1 MKEAQTPSGS
11 SLWLESISILWYMR
25 RRGGSGWVVGG
36 QMRLADC
43 YSETW
48 RCAGRKT
55 RPAPRENLY
64 TDKRGKTWRVCV
76 CVRGRK
82 YEERH
87 GSQLLQRFIFW
98 TPPTRHTLTDIVTEP
113 SHLFKDDLKRD
124 YKRGP
129 DFSTVAPLLW
139 WHKIES
145 LPLSLSF
152 SLSPSHGQIIK
163 SAHRCSPEHSGR
175 LNVRLLVLLVLWRL
189 KCT

>member
-25 RRGGSGWVVGG
+25 RRGGSGWVGGGG

-64 TDKRGKTWRVCV
+64 TDKRGKKWRVCV

-98 TPPTRHTLTDIVTEP
+98 TPPNSSHTHRYCHRAIPSFQRWFKKRLQERTRFLYSRPVAMVTQNWVTP
-113 SHLFKDDLKRD
+113 SL
-124 YKRGP
+124 
-129 DFSTVAPLLW
+129 PLL
-139 WHKIES
+139 
-145 LPLSLSF
+145 LSLSF
-152 SLSPSHGQIIK
+152 SWSNHQI
-163 SAHRCSPEHSGR
+163 S
-175 LNVRLLVLLVLWRL
+175 
-189 KCT
+189 T

>member
-36 QMRLADC
+36 KWGWLIAI
-43 YSETW
+43 
-48 RCAGRKT
+48 
-55 RPAPRENLY
+55 L
-64 TDKRGKTWRVCV
+64 KRGVVQGGRQGQRREKIYTLTKGERSEGCV
-76 CVRGRK
+76 CVWG
-82 YEERH
+82 EESTKKDMGHNYCRD
-87 GSQLLQRFIFW
+87 SFSEP
-98 TPPTRHTLTDIVTEP
+98 PPTRHTLTDIVTEP

-152 SLSPSHGQIIK
+152 SLSPSYGQIIK